1 MDHSCGIQ
9 NFPTPWPR
17 STLTTR
23 SSDPTRKSVGK
34 TAERSNSLQALG
46 CRVVL
51 ASGRRHANMLPFCEE
66 LGLDD
71 FVVSS
76 QGARVE
82 HLRTGE
88 VIHHATLTPSDQA
101 ALVAEGHRRGFTV
114 MLWLREE
121 VFAEART
128 FWVDNYSKHSGDD
141 LVTIADLLPLTS
153 RPAEKIIWAADPD
166 RIASTS
172 TEMGPRYAG
181 QLSVTITEDWYLEFT
196 ALNANKD
203 DGVAALARHLEIRR
217 SAVLAFGDGHN
228 DVSLL
233 SWAGMGVAMP
243 HGRDAARSAARIVA
257 SDGNPESALA
267 RAVDQ
272 LAGEYQSGWVA

>member
-1 MDHSCGIQ
+1 MRNSK
-9 NFPTPWPR
+9 FPY
-17 STLTTR
+17 SLAAIDIDDTL
-23 SSDPTRKSVGK
+23 VGPDK
-34 TAERSNSLQALG
+34 KISWENRRAVEQLQSLG

-51 ASGRRHANMLPFCEE
+51 ASGRRHANMLPYCEE

-88 VIHHATLTPSDQA
+88 VIHHARLAPTDQA
-101 ALVAEGHRRGFTV
+101 ALVAEGLSRGFTV
-114 MLWLREE
+114 MLWLPEGI
-121 VFAEART
+121 FAQAHTPWIDGYGEDT
-128 FWVDNYSKHSGDD
+128 GGD
-141 LVTIADLLPLTS
+141 LVTITDLLSLAS
-153 RPAEKIIWAADPD
+153 QPAEKIIWAADPEV
-166 RIASTS
+166 ITPTS
-172 TEMGPRYAG
+172 IEMSSRYEG
-181 QLSVTITEDWYLEFT
+181 RVSVMITMDWYLEF
-196 ALNANKD
+196 AAPNANKD

-217 SAVLAFGDGHN
+217 ASVLAFGDGHN

-243 HGRDAARSAARIVA
+243 HGRESARSVAQLVA
-257 SDGNPESALA
+257 SDGDPESALA

-272 LAGEYQSGWVA
+272 LTREYQSGGVV

>member
-1 MDHSCGIQ
+1 MRNSK
-9 NFPTPWPR
+9 FPY
-17 STLTTR
+17 SLAAIDIDDTL
-23 SSDPTRKSVGK
+23 VGPDK
-34 TAERSNSLQALG
+34 KISWENRRAVEQLQALG

-51 ASGRRHANMLPFCEE
+51 ASGRRHANMLSFCGE

-71 FVVSS
+71 FVVSA

-88 VIHHATLTPSDQA
+88 VIYHATLTSADQVS
-101 ALVAEGHRRGFTV
+101 LVAEGHRRGFTV

-121 VFAEART
+121 VFAEAQT
-128 FWVDNYSKHSGDD
+128 FWVENYSKHSGDD
-141 LVTIADLLPLTS
+141 LITIADLLPLTA
-153 RPAEKIIWAADPD
+153 RPAEKIIWAAEPD

-172 TEMGPRYAG
+172 TEMGARYAG

-196 ALNANKD
+196 APNANKD
-203 DGVAALARHLEIRR
+203 DGVAALARHLEIPR

-243 HGRDAARSAARIVA
+243 HGRDAARLAARIVA
-257 SDGNPESALA
+257 SEGNPESALA

-272 LAGEYQSGWVA
+272 LVGEYQSGWVA